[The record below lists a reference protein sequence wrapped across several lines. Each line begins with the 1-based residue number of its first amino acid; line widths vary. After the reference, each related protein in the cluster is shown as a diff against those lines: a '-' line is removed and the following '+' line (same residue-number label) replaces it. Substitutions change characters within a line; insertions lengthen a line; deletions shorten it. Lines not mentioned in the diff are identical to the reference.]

1 MGIMTALAMVKRHAR
16 ALLAALVALAVLVT
30 PALAMRVSPMVIE
43 MESRGS
49 NAVARIEVQNINP
62 ANLAFQTRV
71 FRMEIDKDGTITETP
86 ADDQFLVFPPQGVLA
101 AGGRQVVRLQW
112 VGDSE
117 MAASQAYYVSVEQ
130 LPVPFEAG
138 SSDSVGAQVQVLY
151 NMRALVVVA
160 PPGAKP
166 DVKASM
172 VKQLNY
178 QPPALPGATELPP
191 MQDGLEI
198 TLRNDGRRHALM
210 ANFGWQ
216 IEGTDAAGKWLRVD
230 ISPEELNRAVGTGY
244 VPPLGERT
252 FRVPV
257 PGFGPGPIKLS
268 FKR

>member
-1 MGIMTALAMVKRHAR
+1 MTALATMKRHAR
-16 ALLAALVALAVLVT
+16 ALLAALAALVILAT
-30 PALAMRVSPMVIE
+30 PALAMRVSPMVVE

-62 ANLAFQTRV
+62 GNLAFQTRV
-71 FRMEIDKDGTITETP
+71 FRMEIDKDGNITEIP
-86 ADDQFLVFPPQGVLA
+86 ADQDFLIFPPQGVLPVS
-101 AGGRQVVRLQW
+101 GRQVVRLQW
-112 VGDSE
+112 VGDAE
-117 MAASQAYYVSVEQ
+117 PATSQAYYVSVEQ
-130 LPVPFEAG
+130 LPVPFEPG
-138 SSDSVGAQVQVLY
+138 STDSVGAQVQVLY

-166 DVKASM
+166 DVKATT
-172 VKQLNY
+172 VKQATY
-178 QPPALPGATELPP
+178 QPPALPGSSELPP
-191 MQDGLEI
+191 MQDGVEI

-216 IEGTDAAGKWLRVD
+216 LEGTDAAGKWLRVD

-244 VPPLGERT
+244 VPAQGERT